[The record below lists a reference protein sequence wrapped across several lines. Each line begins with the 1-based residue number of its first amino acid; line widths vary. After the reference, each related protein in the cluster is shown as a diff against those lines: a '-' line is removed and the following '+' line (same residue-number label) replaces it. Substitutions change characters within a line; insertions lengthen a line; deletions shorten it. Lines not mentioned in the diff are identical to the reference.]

1 MAKTF
6 DKIVYSLL
14 EIVTNFKVTDDVEYP
29 VLWIQDALISM
40 HNTLMREAYNNNTLG
55 PELLLLHENIPV
67 KDLTKEVDIQG
78 ISIPIK
84 SKLCYS
90 EIPELVSGIA
100 LRFIDYLGTVD
111 LTTPFSYRKISSLIN
126 EGGTIYKLPQ
136 PVYSILNNKL
146 LFSREDMAGK
156 KVVSLIGYFRDPRD
170 VNTYNPDD
178 PFPTPSE
185 YKLELIALTHLL
197 SAKGV
202 PPDVINDAQRA
213 LNQPTE
219 QREENRSTSD

>member
-29 VLWIQDALISM
+29 VLWIEDAVISV
-40 HNTLMREAYNNNTLG
+40 HNTLMREAHNNNTLG

-67 KDLTKEVDIQG
+67 NELTGEVEIQG
-78 ISIPIK
+78 IPIPIK

-90 EIPELVSGIA
+90 DIPELVSGIA

-111 LTTPFSYRKISSLIN
+111 LSTPFSYRKISVLIN
-126 EGGTIYKLPQ
+126 DDGTLYKLPE
-136 PVYSILNNKL
+136 PVYSILGNRL
-146 LFSREDMAGK
+146 LFSRKDMAGK
-156 KVVSLIGYFRDPRD
+156 KVVSLIGYFRDPR
-170 VNTYNPDD
+170 VINTYNPGE

-185 YKLELIALTHLL
+185 YKLELVALRHLL

-202 PPDVINDAQRA
+202 LPDVINDAQRA

-219 QREENRSTSD
+219 QSEENRPTSD